1 MSKKSQHII
10 PLNEDEYDKI
20 ETYELSY
27 DVDGFANEDN
37 INVSNMEFNENY
49 FPDDQE
55 TPIRVF
61 SFSSDDED
69 KNHGANTYPESDN
82 NLFQNKSQNDS
93 FKIKDD
99 INYKTASTN
108 LPNPQLLKVRG
119 LTPSINGEAF
129 DIKRCYQ
136 FRASTLKKLN
146 QLKGESDNINIY
158 LNELIDAAI
167 CFYHDAIFNEK

>member
-1 MSKKSQHII
+1 MSKKGQHII

-20 ETYELSY
+20 ETHEFSC

-37 INVSNMEFNENY
+37 INISNMEFNENY

-55 TPIRVF
+55 TPIIVF
-61 SFSSDDED
+61 SFNSNDED
-69 KNHGANTYPESDN
+69 KNHAANTYIEADN
-82 NLFQNKSQNDS
+82 NLLQHKPQNDL
-93 FKIKDD
+93 FKTKDD
-99 INYKTASTN
+99 INYKTESTN
-108 LPNPQLLKVRG
+108 LPNPQLLKARG
-119 LTPSINGEAF
+119 LTPSINGESF

-158 LNELIDAAI
+158 LNEIIDAAI
-167 CFYHDAIFNEK
+167 CFYHDSSI

>member
-20 ETYELSY
+20 ETHELSC

-37 INVSNMEFNENY
+37 ITVSNMEFNENY
-49 FPDDQE
+49 VPDDQE
-55 TPIRVF
+55 IPVRVF
-61 SFSSDDED
+61 SFSSND
-69 KNHGANTYPESDN
+69 KNENHGANTYREADN
-82 NLFQNKSQNDS
+82 NLFQNKSQNNS
-93 FKIKDD
+93 FKTKDN
-99 INYKTASTN
+99 INYKIESTN
-108 LPNPQLLKVRG
+108 SSASQIQKVRG

-158 LNELIDAAI
+158 LNEIIDAAI
-167 CFYHDAIFNEK
+167 CFYHNAVFNKN